1 MNINNHNEPKLLGN
15 MGSSSFEKFGDEWIV
30 FEVKI
35 KLRQFL
41 IRFKSIANFY
51 RLLSQGAYRLGG
63 VSNRTFFKTAFSNG
77 FYRYSIERENINFI
91 FVLKTTSLDRIGDR
105 ILQFKVRTRK
115 LINSAVISYPI
126 EELCI
131 TERILLKGLYP
142 GGYRIILE
150 KKVNDLI
157 LK

>member
-1 MNINNHNEPKLLGN
+1 MNINNHNEPNLLGN
-15 MGSSSFEKFGDEWIV
+15 MGSSSFEKFSDEWIV

-51 RLLSQGAYRLGG
+51 RLISQGAYRLGG
-63 VSNRTFFKTAFSNG
+63 VSNRTFFKSAFSNG

-91 FVLKTTSLDRIGDR
+91 FVLKTKSIDKIGDT

-115 LINSAVISYPI
+115 LINCVVLSYSVD
-126 EELCI
+126 ELVV
-131 TERILLKGLYP
+131 TDKILLNHPKLNAFKMIM
-142 GGYRIILE
+142 RFQ
-150 KKVNDLI
+150 
-157 LK
+157 